1 MYVVKKC
8 ENHSYGRNK
17 WDVVFTSPDREDAIS
32 WVREEYRLLLSC
44 DSNLTSKDIEQ
55 RMSYGCPQSGSSV
68 WGRREVLGR
77 REFGH
82 MGTYFS
88 FFHSHSDKYLKDVP
102 MRPTRTEL
110 LDSILS

>member
-17 WDVVFTSPDREDAIS
+17 WDVVHVTPDREDAIA
-32 WVREEYRLLLSC
+32 WCREEYRLLLSC
-44 DSNLTSKDIEQ
+44 DSNLTSKDIEL
-55 RMSYGCPQSGSSV
+55 RMSYGCPQSGSGV
-68 WGRREVLGR
+68 WGR

-88 FFHSHSDKYLKDVP
+88 FFQSHSDKYLKDVP